1 MFIFLKFVL
10 FLCLELCIKVWF
22 SSLKVNE
29 LLVHCFKLLGQ
40 SVGRLSL
47 NFFTGYMK
55 PK

>member
-1 MFIFLKFVL
+1 MFIFFKFVL
-10 FLCLELCIKVWF
+10 FLCLELCIF
-22 SSLKVNE
+22 FSLKVNE